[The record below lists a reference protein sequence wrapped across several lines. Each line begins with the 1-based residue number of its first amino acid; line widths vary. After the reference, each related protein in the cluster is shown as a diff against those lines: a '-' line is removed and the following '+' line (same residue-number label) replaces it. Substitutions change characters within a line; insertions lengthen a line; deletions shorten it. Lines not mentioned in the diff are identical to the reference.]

1 MKNFS
6 FYHPNHC
13 NSYKIGMVV
22 DFFIILSNVVH
33 NGLMNWVLGG
43 LGTFSFNIIMKFP
56 LKKSKAVIRMNV
68 VVLLLINLLTI
79 TGDSSGEA
87 G

>member
-22 DFFIILSNVVH
+22 HFFIILSNVVH

-43 LGTFSFNIIMKFP
+43 LGIFSFNIIMKFP
-56 LKKSKAVIRMNV
+56 LKKIKSSDKDECSCS
-68 VVLLLINLLTI
+68 I
-79 TGDSSGEA
+79 TDQSPNHCR
-87 G
+87 